1 MYSSDIDMERACLI
15 FQMGMSIFLFFI
27 WLFMVVVSLLED

>member
-1 MYSSDIDMERACLI
+1 MYSSDIDMERASLI
-15 FQMGMSIFLFFI
+15 FQMIMSTFLFFI